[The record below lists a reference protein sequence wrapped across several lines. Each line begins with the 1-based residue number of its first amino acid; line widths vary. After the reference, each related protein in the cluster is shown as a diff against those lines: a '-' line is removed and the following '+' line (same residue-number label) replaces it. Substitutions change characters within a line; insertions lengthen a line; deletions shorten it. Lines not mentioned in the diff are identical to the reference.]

1 MNEVF
6 FPGRATDSK
15 TLAILRAAWRD
26 LAAHWRQPKR
36 AASSLW
42 PLWLGFAVL
51 AFALLASVSLAF
63 DATEAR
69 AAAQLDP
76 RLVGFFEIVT
86 QAGKSNWLF
95 ALSILTLA
103 YALYRHAL
111 EQNRRLRARFGLL
124 ASQAL
129 YFVTVQSVSGILSQ
143 VVKHLVGR
151 ARPKLID
158 TLGPQHFD
166 LFSAKAVLASFPSG
180 HTTTVFAAAASLI
193 FFLPSKSRW
202 WATPLLLSLA
212 LLVAASRLIIGAH
225 YPSDVLGGAI
235 LGAGSALAVARVFAR
250 RKIAFT
256 LRGDELLPKP
266 RGKEF
271 WAKSQA

>member
-1 MNEVF
+1 MFGLNEVF
-6 FPGRATDSK
+6 FPGRATDPK

-26 LAAHWRQPKR
+26 LAAHWRQLKR

-111 EQNRRLRARFGLL
+111 EQNRRLRARSACWRRRPCIFSRSSPFP
-124 ASQAL
+124 ASCRRW
-129 YFVTVQSVSGILSQ
+129 SNIWSG
-143 VVKHLVGR
+143 GR
-151 ARPKLID
+151 
-158 TLGPQHFD
+158 GPN
-166 LFSAKAVLASFPSG
+166 
-180 HTTTVFAAAASLI
+180 
-193 FFLPSKSRW
+193 
-202 WATPLLLSLA
+202 
-212 LLVAASRLIIGAH
+212 
-225 YPSDVLGGAI
+225 
-235 LGAGSALAVARVFAR
+235 
-250 RKIAFT
+250 
-256 LRGDELLPKP
+256 
-266 RGKEF
+266 
-271 WAKSQA
+271 